1 VTLRLRRGRVVTP
14 RPLTVEIDGEQRPAW
29 ADPKL
34 VGEVRGG
41 DEVIVNVAGLDLG
54 LGSGGFDVIHANL
67 TRGLDAPADGD
78 AHVMKLNYTSLQ
90 HPIEPVETP
99 LREGSGR
106 DRKGMARE
114 TIPVLV
120 IPLHGHLAPAIWT
133 ACERRSGSRIGY
145 VQSAGGALP
154 GSLSR
159 DVAELRRRGLLCGHI
174 TAAPAFGGEAEALS
188 VAGALDAAASRL
200 GWEAAIVGPG
210 PGILGSRTRLGHG
223 GIVALDSAHASLAL
237 GMPTLVAPRL
247 SSADP
252 RHEHRG
258 LSHHTATVLDLLLAP
273 VRVPVPEVEI
283 EGWPLADSE
292 APDGGGRQPTL
303 DALIAACAD
312 RHDLAVEPID
322 LAGYAASGLPTRTMG
337 RELAEDPLFFAAAL
351 AGGGGL
357 VSTLG

>member
-1 VTLRLRRGRVVTP
+1 LNLCLRRGRVITP
-14 RPLTVEIDGEQRPAW
+14 RPLTVEVDGERRPAW
-29 ADPKL
+29 ADPNL

-41 DEVIVNVAGLDLG
+41 DEVIVNVAALDLG

-67 TRGLDAPADGD
+67 TRGLDAPPDGD

-90 HPIEPVETP
+90 HPVEPVETP
-99 LREGSGR
+99 LGEGRPLG
-106 DRKGMARE
+106 E
-114 TIPVLV
+114 TRTASAIPVLV
-120 IPLHGHLAPAIWT
+120 IPLHGHLAPAAW
-133 ACERRSGSRIGY
+133 AAGERRSGSRIGY

-159 DVAELRRRGLLCGHI
+159 DVAELRRRGLLRGHI
-174 TAAPAFGGEAEALS
+174 TSAPAFGGEAEALS
-188 VAGALDAAASRL
+188 VAGALDAAANRL

-223 GIVALDSAHASLAL
+223 GIAALDSAHAALAL
-237 GMPTLVAPRL
+237 GMATLVAPRL

-252 RHEHRG
+252 RPEHRG
-258 LSHHTATVLDLLLAP
+258 LSHHTVTVLDLLLAP

-292 APDGGGRQPTL
+292 APEGGGRQATL

-312 RHDLAVEPID
+312 RHDLAVESID
-322 LAGYAASGLPTRTMG
+322 LGGYAASGLPTRTMG

-351 AGGGGL
+351 AGGGAL
-357 VSTLG
+357 ASILG

>member
-1 VTLRLRRGRVVTP
+1 MLRLRRGRVITP
-14 RPLTVEIDGEQRPAW
+14 RPLTVEVDGERRRAW
-29 ADPKL
+29 ADPSL

-41 DEVIVNVAGLDLG
+41 DEVIVNVTALDLG
-54 LGSGGFDVIHANL
+54 LGSGGFDLIHANL
-67 TRGLDAPADGD
+67 TRGLDAPPGSD

-90 HPIEPVETP
+90 HTIEPVETP
-99 LREGSGR
+99 WAERPAAADASRRAGT
-106 DRKGMARE
+106 M
-114 TIPVLV
+114 PVLV
-120 IPLHGHLAPAIWT
+120 IPLHGHLAPAAW
-133 ACERRSGSRIGY
+133 AVCERRSGSRIGY

-154 GSLSR
+154 GTLSR
-159 DVAELRRRGLLCGHI
+159 DVTELRSRGLLRGHV

-223 GIVALDSAHASLAL
+223 GIAALDSAHAALSL

-252 RHEHRG
+252 RPEHRG

-273 VRVPVPEVEI
+273 VRVPVPEVEV

-292 APDGGGRQPTL
+292 APEGGARQPTL

-312 RHDLAVEPID
+312 WHDLAVEAID
-322 LAGYAASGLPTRTMG
+322 LVGYAASGLPTRTMG
-337 RELAEDPLFFAAAL
+337 RELVEDPLFFAAAL

-357 VSTLG
+357 GSILA